1 MEALQHAFP
10 WVRTHALTILAK
22 RTSPPVPEILST
34 ALRDPH
40 EQGRVAAA
48 SAVGNWTANAP
59 IEQLVNVTT
68 GRFENVRFAAAR
80 SLGKIGLNDPVK
92 ALQGL
97 LNVLCYPEF
106 MEDPNDYRSINL
118 VSEALSIIAP
128 HAPAEPLYQAMHD
141 LHKRN
146 DDWLARVAARVL
158 GEQGARAPIAQLV
171 SDLHSQDA
179 NMRMLA
185 VIALGKTGAHAPI
198 TELIQALDNPPHV
211 RAEVLRVLCALSAA
225 VPGDF
230 FLQLLRNEKHKHHIF
245 LGLLLA
251 LKNTGKPV
259 PSDLLLQALQSNEL
273 WPPPMAEELLSYLC
287 SLNPLPLP
295 TPTLIVGLATFLTH
309 YQPSEAAV
317 EKLRAALLPQ
327 LPLPALLATLAQKNA
342 TIRRGGLIL
351 LSYVPDNVPL
361 KPLLTALRDPS
372 SGVRQAAIYCIWVHA
387 DRLPVSALAALL
399 QDGNTDVRKF
409 AIKTL
414 AAAGADAPIN
424 DLVTLLDDTDYNV
437 QCTAIETLC
446 QPDIARITP
455 VEVFVRA
462 LEFATVEGHSNAKAH
477 KMALQV
483 LCDKDP
489 HIAITHCIAALGD
502 SNAEIALT
510 AFQTLQ
516 KISPATIPE
525 IVQEATALLEGGKP
539 KHFFRTLSMRFLANV
554 TGDMGQAA
562 PDLIARLG
570 ELLDWPYWEVRMKAV
585 QALGK
590 LRRNIPDA
598 TIRRLLELR
607 HDPHSRAVREAA
619 DEALA
624 EILSLE
630 TGIEDD

>member
-1 MEALQHAFP
+1 MN
-10 WVRTHALTILAK
+10 ILAR
-22 RTSPPVPEILST
+22 RTSPPAPEILST

-40 EQGRVAAA
+40 GQVRAAAA
-48 SAVGNWTANAP
+48 SAAGNWTANAP

-68 GRFENVRFAAAR
+68 DRFENVRFAAAR

-92 ALQGL
+92 ALAGL

-106 MEDPNDYRSINL
+106 MEDRNDYRSINL
-118 VSEALSIIAP
+118 VHEALSIIAP
-128 HAPAEPLYQAMHD
+128 HAPVEPLYQAMHD

-146 DDWLARVAARVL
+146 DDWLARTAAQVL

-185 VIALGKTGAHAPI
+185 VIALGKTGTHAPI

-225 VPGDF
+225 VPGDL
-230 FLQLLRNEKHKHHIF
+230 FLQLLRNEKQKHHISP
-245 LGLLLA
+245 GLLLA
-251 LKNTGKPV
+251 LNNTGEPV

-273 WPPPMAEELLSYLC
+273 WPPPMAEEFLSYLC

-295 TPTLIVGLATFLTH
+295 APTLIAGLATFLTH
-309 YQPSEAAV
+309 YRPSEAAV
-317 EKLRAALLPQ
+317 EKLRSELLPQ

-351 LSYVPDNVPL
+351 LSYVQDNVPL
-361 KPLLTALRDPS
+361 EPLLAALRDPA

-387 DRLPVSALAALL
+387 DRLPVSPLSVLL
-399 QDGNTDVRKF
+399 QDGNTDVRKY

-446 QPDIARITP
+446 QPAIARITP

-462 LEFATVEGHSNAKAH
+462 LEFATVQGHSNAKVH

-489 HIAITHCIAALGD
+489 HIAIDYCIAALGD
-502 SNAEIALT
+502 SSSEVALA
-510 AFQTLQ
+510 AFQILQ
-516 KISPATIPE
+516 QISPAMIPE

-539 KHFFRTLSMRFLANV
+539 KHFFRTLSMSFLADMI
-554 TGDMGQAA
+554 GDMGKAT
-562 PDLIARLG
+562 PDLIARLD
-570 ELLDWPYWEVRMKAV
+570 ELLDWPYWQVRLKTA

-607 HDPHSRAVREAA
+607 HEPNSRAVREAA